1 MNLNLLIFLITFVV
15 IIHSIV
21 LIFNVKVDT
30 LENGDLVL
38 WYSFNKKRHF
48 VILMRHTDL

>member
-1 MNLNLLIFLITFVV
+1 MNLNLLIFLIIFVL

-38 WYSFNKKRHF
+38 WYSFNKKRNF
-48 VILMRHTDL
+48 VILIKHIDL